1 LDKFILIF
9 YSMDNLTK
17 EQRRKNMQAI
27 RSSNTKA
34 EILLAKA
41 LFSKGYR
48 YRKNNKNVF
57 GTPDL
62 TFKKIKLA
70 IFVDGE
76 FWHGKDWE
84 NRKNNIETN
93 KEYWIKKIES
103 NIKRDIKVNDI
114 LLSQNWTV
122 LRFWAKDIEKKL
134 DYCVSKIEN
143 VIKSLKEK

>member
-1 LDKFILIF
+1 
-9 YSMDNLTK
+9 
-17 EQRRKNMQAI
+17 MQAI

-48 YRKNNKNVF
+48 YRKNNKSVF

-93 KEYWIKKIES
+93 KEYWIKKIEN
-103 NIKRDIKVNDI
+103 NIKRDTKVNDI
-114 LLSQNWTV
+114 LSSQNWTV

>member
-1 LDKFILIF
+1 
-9 YSMDNLTK
+9 MDNLTK

-84 NRKNNIETN
+84 NRKNNIEAN